1 MLLYHSSD
9 FLPGIIISD
18 TSTLVKLYGK
28 ETKDA
33 FFNLTMMG
41 FEPADKDY
49 MRIKNRIRIV
59 Y

>member
-1 MLLYHSSD
+1 MFLYHSTD
-9 FLPGIIISD
+9 FLPGIIPD
-18 TSTLVKLYGK
+18 TSTLEKLYGK